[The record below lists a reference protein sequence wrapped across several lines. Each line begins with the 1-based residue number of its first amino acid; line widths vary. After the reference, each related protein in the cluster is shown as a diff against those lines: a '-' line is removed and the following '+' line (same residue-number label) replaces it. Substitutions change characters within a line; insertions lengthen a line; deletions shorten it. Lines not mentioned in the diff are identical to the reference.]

1 MAKIQQEQEDTLRKT
16 VERDEQIN
24 KLKADLNTSA
34 HHQATLKKDHESKM
48 AEQRLRIA
56 KQESEIGKLR
66 AELKATNATNQDQA
80 SKLKSF
86 ERMIVEKEQL
96 IGSQKV
102 DIENI
107 KAALNASNQQHEETL
122 SQYEQKIQEKEDSIV
137 LKQTEV
143 NKLNRDLKE
152 LKAANCVEMKEKDR
166 KIIKELR
173 KKERVIEELQQQ
185 MDNEIIENNRLNAES
200 ENIIADLNASN
211 QQHKETL
218 SQYKQKIQEKED
230 SIVLKQQQMDNER
243 IENNRQ
249 RIENT
254 KHRIEKNQTTNGKTD
269 KEFRIPD
276 TRIEKTR
283 HRIEKTRQR
292 IKTTRQKN

>member
-1 MAKIQQEQEDTLRKT
+1 MAFVVKQIERLQEELINAESLSSTLTKKEAELHELRIANDQLKEKLEASMAKIQQELEDTLRKT

-48 AEQRLRIA
+48 AEQTLRIA

-86 ERMIVEKEQL
+86 ERMIVEKDQL

-137 LKQTEV
+137 LKQ
-143 NKLNRDLKE
+143 
-152 LKAANCVEMKEKDR
+152 
-166 KIIKELR
+166 
-173 KKERVIEELQQQ
+173 
-185 MDNEIIENNRLNAES
+185 
-200 ENIIADLNASN
+200 
-211 QQHKETL
+211 
-218 SQYKQKIQEKED
+218 
-230 SIVLKQQQMDNER
+230 QQMDNER
-243 IENNRQ
+243 IENNRLNAESELEQ
-249 RIENT
+249 YFFNI
-254 KHRIEKNQTTNGKTD
+254 NQS
-269 KEFRIPD
+269 
-276 TRIEKTR
+276 R
-283 HRIEKTRQR
+283 HLFCLFLSFSHSNNNYSFCLINICKFKKRRWCA
-292 IKTTRQKN
+292 

>member
-1 MAKIQQEQEDTLRKT
+1 MAFVVKQIERLQEELINAESLSSTLTKKEAELHELRIANDQLKEKLEAKIQQELEDTLRKT

-48 AEQRLRIA
+48 AEQTLRIA

-137 LKQTEV
+137 LKQSEV
-143 NKLNRDLKE
+143 NKHFSF
-152 LKAANCVEMKEKDR
+152 
-166 KIIKELR
+166 
-173 KKERVIEELQQQ
+173 
-185 MDNEIIENNRLNAES
+185 DNVS
-200 ENIIADLNASN
+200 GVF
-211 QQHKETL
+211 L
-218 SQYKQKIQEKED
+218 SH
-230 SIVLKQQQMDNER
+230 M
-243 IENNRQ
+243 
-249 RIENT
+249 
-254 KHRIEKNQTTNGKTD
+254 
-269 KEFRIPD
+269 
-276 TRIEKTR
+276 
-283 HRIEKTRQR
+283 
-292 IKTTRQKN
+292 